1 MLFTLFD
8 LTDGADPINMSDTYL
23 PPHIHYQ
30 LFPGALRGIQSITD
44 QIPGQDVVLLVG
56 TCCSLIFKAK
66 RPHFTYCLTSLETK
80 YRAVLS
86 LILEEMFE
94 QMISFTNVKYQ
105 HTIIHVTI
113 ARL

>member
-30 LFPGALRGIQSITD
+30 LFPGALRGIQSISLNNCMNNSLN
-44 QIPGQDVVLLVG
+44 QIPGQDVVLLVC
-56 TCCSLIFKAK
+56 TCC
-66 RPHFTYCLTSLETK
+66 LTILETK
-80 YRAVLS
+80 CRAVLS

-94 QMISFTNVKYQ
+94 QMLSFTNVKYK